1 MHGQSPTLHLRK
13 RCVRKEITNIG
24 KNKRESADYISD
36 TREEDI
42 LASGLVKTGLLST
55 KGLTLFSKM
64 EEAYGFR

>member
-1 MHGQSPTLHLRK
+1 M
-13 RCVRKEITNIG
+13 RKEITNIG
-24 KNKRESADYISD
+24 KNKRERADYASD

>member
-1 MHGQSPTLHLRK
+1 M
-13 RCVRKEITNIG
+13 KEITNIG

-55 KGLTLFSKM
+55 RETYIFIKM